1 MLMKITSAK
10 PLSGY
15 RVELEFE
22 NGNRGI
28 VDLSD
33 YAGIGV
39 FEAWLKSGFFEQIF
53 ISEEGALTW
62 PGDLDLCPDAVYMRL
77 TGKRPEEI
85 FPSLRRQPVYA

>member
-1 MLMKITSAK
+1 MKITSVK

-15 RVELEFE
+15 RVDVEFNDGE
-22 NGNRGI
+22 HGV

-39 FEAWLKSGFFEQIF
+39 FEAWLKPGFFEQVSIAQ
-53 ISEEGALTW
+53 SGALAW

-77 TGKRPEEI
+77 TGKRPVEL
-85 FPSLRRQPVYA
+85 SLAAHM